1 MNGSDLRRRFDFGFA
16 FLVLV
21 LALAAIFLAIPLDTL
36 NLAPIILQL
45 QTQGRLAL
53 MVLWPYATVAALG
66 AGVGLAEL
74 SSTFDDYPRQ
84 AIATRWGQYL
94 IWLNGISAVLAFAI
108 AKLYAPPQTNQL
120 LLIIG
125 AGAGFPTLIRTK
137 FTLAKQFG
145 GGDDLSI
152 NIGWLYDQ
160 FQNVCKKQIDL
171 DLMSYRRQQVDRLLA
186 RYSTVQELSQT
197 ALYTIKAR
205 ATLTKAE
212 EEARLADLAQIV
224 DPKVPPELARMN
236 LGLLI
241 LELGGVA
248 YVDLL
253 VGAKESV
260 PGMAETSRAGGDEA
274 LAKKLVELSLDNLV
288 QLALRVLQQ
297 PNDQAWVKAAAQP
310 APGLSAAQQKAPI
323 AYYVVQ
329 NVEPK
334 VVTAELENQT

>member
-1 MNGSDLRRRFDFGFA
+1 MNGPDLRRRFDLGFVL
-16 FLVLV
+16 LVFA
-21 LALAAIFLAIPLDTL
+21 LALVALFLATPLETL
-36 NLAPIILQL
+36 NLAPIVPLL

-53 MVLWPYATVAALG
+53 LVLWPYATVAALG

-108 AKLYAPPQTNQL
+108 AKLYMPADTNQL
-120 LLIIG
+120 LLIVG
-125 AGAGFPTLIRTK
+125 VGAGFPTLIRTK
-137 FTLAKQFG
+137 FTVAKQFG

-171 DLMSYRRQQVDRLLA
+171 DLMSYRRTQVDRLLA

-205 ATLTKAE
+205 ATLTKTE
-212 EEARLADLAQIV
+212 EEVRLADLAQIV

-253 VGAKESV
+253 VGAKESA
-260 PGMAETSRAGGDEA
+260 PAIAEISRGGGDEV
-274 LAKKLVELSLDNLV
+274 LAKRLVELSLENLV
-288 QLALRVLQQ
+288 SLALRVLKQ
-297 PNDQAWVKAAAQP
+297 PDDQAWVQAAAQP
-310 APGLSAAQQKAPI
+310 APGLGAAQQKAPI
-323 AYYVVQ
+323 AYYVVEHA
-329 NVEPK
+329 EPEA
-334 VVTAELENQT
+334 VNSELRTQT